1 MDKKDIPGFEETHSR
16 LESLS
21 IIDNTTAQDIQAFI
35 DKDYD
40 WATATRGNFAKVATS
55 PGSDVSRRAENE
67 PDWTPD
73 C

>member
-1 MDKKDIPGFEETHSR
+1 MEKKEIPGFEDTHSR

-21 IIDNTTAQDIQAFI
+21 ILDCNTIQDIQEFVDMDLNGWTFI
-35 DKDYD
+35 DETGDRPTKTTID
-40 WATATRGNFAKVATS
+40 T
-55 PGSDVSRRAENE
+55 E

>member
-1 MDKKDIPGFEETHSR
+1 MKKEIPEFEGTHSL

-21 IIDNTTAQDIQAFI
+21 ILDCNTIQDIQEFVDMDLNGWTFI
-35 DKDYD
+35 DED
-40 WATATRGNFAKVATS
+40 GNETEME
-55 PGSDVSRRAENE
+55 DTE

>member
-1 MDKKDIPGFEETHSR
+1 MKKEIPEFEGTHSL

-21 IIDNTTAQDIQAFI
+21 ILQPHTTADLTALVDMDLNGWTFI
-35 DKDYD
+35 DED
-40 WATATRGNFAKVATS
+40 GNETEIE
-55 PGSDVSRRAENE
+55 DTE

>member
-35 DKDYD
+35 DKDYG
-40 WATATRGNFAKVATS
+40 WATTTKA
-55 PGSDVSRRAENE
+55 PGADESRVHDTDTE

>member
-1 MDKKDIPGFEETHSR
+1 MKKEIPEFEGTHSR

-21 IIDNTTAQDIQAFI
+21 ILDKQTIGDIQAFI
-35 DKDYD
+35 DMDLNGWTLID
-40 WATATRGNFAKVATS
+40 ETGDRPTETTI
-55 PGSDVSRRAENE
+55 DTE